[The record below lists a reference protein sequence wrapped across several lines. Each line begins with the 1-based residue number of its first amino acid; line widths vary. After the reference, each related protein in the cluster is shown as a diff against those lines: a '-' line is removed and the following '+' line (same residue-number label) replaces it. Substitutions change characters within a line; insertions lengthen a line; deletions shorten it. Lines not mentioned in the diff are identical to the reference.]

1 MNVIEVKNVSKLFE
15 GVEALHNVDLEVN
28 KGSIYG
34 LLGTNGAGKTTLLKI
49 LAGLYEQD
57 KGTIHI
63 DGASIF
69 ENEGLKN
76 RVIFLTDIPY
86 FFSQYTVS
94 QMASYYR
101 SMYSTWNEERFQALH
116 EVFELDV
123 KKKVQRFSKGM
134 QRQVAFW
141 LALSTM
147 PDVLILDEPF
157 DGLDPV
163 MRRKVKNFIL
173 QDVAEREMTVL
184 VSSHN
189 LREVEDFC
197 DHIGVLHRG
206 KMLFERDLDD
216 LKSDIH
222 KVQVAFKG
230 TFPEPF
236 LQPFRVLY
244 SETRGSV
251 KLVIV
256 KGEQQEIL
264 SHVQQFKP
272 VLFDLLPLSLEEI
285 FIYEM
290 GDVGYAI
297 KNILV

>member
-1 MNVIEVKNVSKLFE
+1 MIEVKGVSKTFE
-15 GVEALHNVDLEVN
+15 GMDALKCVDLHI
-28 KGSIYG
+28 KRGSIYG

-49 LAGLYEQD
+49 LAGLYKED
-57 KGTIHI
+57 KGVV
-63 DGASIF
+63 SINEQSIY
-69 ENEGLKN
+69 ENEALKD
-76 RVIFLTDIPY
+76 RVMFLSDFPS
-86 FFSQYTVS
+86 FFAHYTVR
-94 QMASYYR
+94 QMANVYKNLYHQ
-101 SMYSTWNEERFQALH
+101 WDEERFQALQ
-116 EVFELDV
+116 EVFELDIH
-123 KKKVQRFSKGM
+123 KKIQRFSKGM

-141 LALSTM
+141 LALSTK

-163 MRRKVKNFIL
+163 MRRKVKNLIL

-197 DHIGVLHRG
+197 DYIGVLHHG
-206 KMLFERDLDD
+206 TMLFERDLDE

-230 TFPEPF
+230 EVPPDFFEAF
-236 LQPFRVLY
+236 NVLY
-244 SETRGSV
+244 TEARGSV
-251 KLVIV
+251 MLYIV
-256 KGEQQEIL
+256 RGEEEDIL
-264 SHVQQFKP
+264 SHMNVHKP

-290 GDVGYAI
+290 GEVGYAI

>member
-1 MNVIEVKNVSKLFE
+1 MKVIDVKSVSKRFE
-15 GVEALHNVDLEVN
+15 GVEALQNVNLKVK
-28 KGSIYG
+28 KGSVYG

-49 LAGLYEQD
+49 LAGLYEED
-57 KGTIHI
+57 NGTVHI
-63 DGASIF
+63 DGKKIF
-69 ENEGLKN
+69 ENERLKN
-76 RVIFLTDIPY
+76 RVIFLTDIPT

-94 QMASYYR
+94 QMANYYR

-163 MRRKVKNFIL
+163 MRRKVKNLIL

-197 DHIGVLHRG
+197 DYIGVLHRG

-230 TFPEPF
+230 SFPEQF
-236 LQPFRVLY
+236 LQPFRILY

-264 SHVQQFKP
+264 SHIQPFKP

>member
-1 MNVIEVKNVSKLFE
+1 MIDVKSVSKRFE
-15 GVEALHNVDLEVN
+15 GVEALQNVNLKVK
-28 KGSIYG
+28 KGSVYG

-49 LAGLYEQD
+49 LAGLYEED
-57 KGTIHI
+57 NGTVHI
-63 DGASIF
+63 DGKKIF
-69 ENEGLKN
+69 ENERLKN
-76 RVIFLTDIPY
+76 RVIFLTDIPT

-94 QMASYYR
+94 QMANYYR

-163 MRRKVKNFIL
+163 MRRKVKNLIL

-197 DHIGVLHRG
+197 DYIGVLHRG

-230 TFPEPF
+230 SFPEQF
-236 LQPFRVLY
+236 LQPFRILY

-264 SHVQQFKP
+264 SHIQPFKP

>member
-1 MNVIEVKNVSKLFE
+1 MIDVKGIFKSYE
-15 GVEALHNVDLEVN
+15 EQEALNDVHLSVQ

-49 LAGLYEQD
+49 LAGIYKQD
-57 KGTIHI
+57 KGEVLINGSAI
-63 DGASIF
+63 Y
-69 ENEGLKN
+69 ENEWIKD
-76 RVIFLTDIPY
+76 RIIFLSDFLY
-86 FFSQYTVS
+86 FFSHYTVR
-94 QMASYYR
+94 QMANYYK
-101 SMYSTWNEERFQALH
+101 SMYSSWNEERYHALK
-116 EVFELDV
+116 EVFELDEN
-123 KKKVQRFSKGM
+123 KKIQRFSKGM

-141 LALSTM
+141 LALSSM
-147 PDVLILDEPF
+147 PDVFILDEPF

-163 MRRKVKNFIL
+163 MRKKVKNLIL

-197 DHIGVLHRG
+197 DYVGILHKG

-222 KVQVAFKG
+222 KVQVAFKDE
-230 TFPEPF
+230 FPKEF
-236 LQPFRVLY
+236 LQSLRVLY
-244 SETRGSV
+244 KEKRGSV
-251 KLVIV
+251 MLFIV
-256 KGEQQEIL
+256 KGEREEVL
-264 SHVQQFKP
+264 SQIEQFNP
-272 VLFDLLPLSLEEI
+272 VIVDLLPLTLEEI

-297 KNILV
+297 QNILV